1 VAEPI
6 IIFMDLKTLRPHL
19 LGGGR
24 SEIDNTGGFKLSI
37 PPTSSGYA
45 DAQLDDYG
53 GRSRSDFAWSAPT
66 TLRLRA
72 RASHA
77 SPPGTLGFGFWN
89 DPFGI
94 SLSGAGSARRFP
106 SAPQALW
113 FFYGSKPNDFSFV
126 EEGVGTG
133 WKAATLRSVRYPTA
147 LLVPGAAAA
156 FLLASLPLVRRWIVP
171 MVRKQA
177 AAAEVLL
184 DTPLDEWHEYALSWQ
199 TDGAVFRV
207 DGDLVAETNV
217 VPYGPLG
224 FVVWIDNQ
232 YAVLSEAKGIR
243 FGLLPTEQEYSLE
256 IQDLEVEHG

>member
-1 VAEPI
+1 
-6 IIFMDLKTLRPHL
+6 MDLKTLRPHL

-24 SEIDNTGGFKLSI
+24 SEIDNVGGIKLSI
-37 PPTSSGYA
+37 PPTSSGYV

-53 GRSRSDFAWSAPT
+53 GRARSDFAWSAPT
-66 TLRLRA
+66 TFRLRA
-72 RASHA
+72 RASHP

-94 SLSGAGSARRFP
+94 SLSGAGSVRRFP
-106 SAPQALW
+106 AAPQAMW

-126 EEGVGTG
+126 DGGVGSG
-133 WKAATLRSVRYPTA
+133 WKAATLRSVRYPAA

-156 FLLASLPLVRRWIVP
+156 FLLTSLPLIRRWIVP

-177 AAAEVLL
+177 AAVEILL
-184 DTPLDEWHEYALSWQ
+184 DTPLDEWHEYAMSWQ
-199 TDGAVFRV
+199 PSGAVFRI
-207 DGDLVAETNV
+207 DGEIVSESSI
-217 VPYGPLG
+217 VPHGPLG

-256 IQDLEVEHG
+256 IQDLQVERG